1 MLMVFRRLREHATHQ
16 NWFAVGIDLA
26 IVIIGVF
33 IGTQASNWNQDRLER
48 RQAREYRAMLL
59 TDLDTNLENLA
70 TRKRYYGWVRSEAL
84 ATLADLDRPSS
95 ALDEQF
101 LNHAYQASQIQP
113 WALKR
118 NTYDEVLSVGAMA
131 NLGDPILRDKIA
143 NYYVGA
149 EVTGANISSLPPYR
163 EIVRR
168 VMPYAVQQAIR
179 ARCNERIVNN
189 DRGSTDILLPEGT
202 CELGLDPATVRAAV
216 AQVHDWP
223 GLTLDL
229 NRQIVDLDQKLL
241 SVDTI
246 SGRAAAL
253 KKALEDADR

>member
-1 MLMVFRRLREHATHQ
+1 MLSRRIRAHAADL
-16 NWFAVGIDLA
+16 NWVGVAVDLA

-33 IGTQASNWNQDRLER
+33 LGMQVNDWNQARLDR

-59 TDLDTNLENLA
+59 NDVDANLESLA
-70 TRKRYYGWVRSEAL
+70 TRKRYYGWVKSEAL
-84 ATLADLDRPSS
+84 ATLADLDRPAS

-101 LNHAYQASQIQP
+101 LAHAYQASQMQP

-118 NTYDEVLSVGAMA
+118 NTYDEVVSTGAMA
-131 NLGDPILRDKIA
+131 KLGDAVLRDEIA

-149 EVTGANISSLPPYR
+149 DVTGANIAALPPYR
-163 EIVRR
+163 EIIRR
-168 VMPYAVQQAIR
+168 VLPYAVQQAVR
-179 ARCNERIVNN
+179 SRCNERIVQSG
-189 DRGSTDILLPEGT
+189 RGSTDVLLPQGR
-202 CELGLDPATVRAAV
+202 CELGLDSTSVRSAV

-223 GLTLDL
+223 GLSLDL

-246 SGRAAAL
+246 SDRATTL
-253 KKALEDADR
+253 KKELQDANR